1 MMMNGLDLGAQSWP
15 PWAQCCI
22 RISSKDVY
30 CTHANKLQ
38 QLPEKLQSIPAL
50 CILMVRCG
58 NGKSELINHQLN
70 KPPAL
75 SRWKQSFFHTNTNI
89 LTLAQTPTQHLVSS
103 VSADPFVFASGAL
116 ALLETTGTN
125 IIRSKWFEL
134 WIDCVRLCV
143 SVFVQ
148 RQAV

>member
-1 MMMNGLDLGAQSWP
+1 MRRQSRSLLGMYDDERPGFGSTVLTALGTMLHQNFK
-15 PWAQCCI
+15 QGC
-22 RISSKDVY
+22 VLY
-30 CTHANKLQ
+30 HANTLQ

-50 CILMVRCG
+50 CILTVRCG
-58 NGKSELINHQLN
+58 NGESELINHQLN

-125 IIRSKWFEL
+125 IIRSK
-134 WIDCVRLCV
+134 
-143 SVFVQ
+143 
-148 RQAV
+148 